1 MEILDVDRPVSE
13 RKRSAPP
20 EQLPLPWDGAEAPR
34 PLHPAPRLAS
44 ERDAAIERET
54 RRAKTVVLTLLGA
67 ILLAS
72 HFL

>member
-1 MEILDVDRPVSE
+1 MEILDIGRPLTE
-13 RKRSAPP
+13 RERTGPP
-20 EQLPLPWDGAEAPR
+20 EQLPLLWDEAEAPA
-34 PLHPAPRLAS
+34 PAHAAPRAAS

-54 RRAKTVVLTLLGA
+54 RRAKTVLLTLLGA

>member
-1 MEILDVDRPVSE
+1 MEILDISRPVSE
-13 RKRSAPP
+13 RERAVPP
-20 EQLPLPWDGAEAPR
+20 EQLPLLWEDAEAPSPAR
-34 PLHPAPRLAS
+34 PAPRAAS

-54 RRAKTVVLTLLGA
+54 RRAKTVLLTLLGA